1 MNDSVLILQEEI
13 PEIIKKK
20 KMEEEKEE
28 ELDKMSEYEYNYDS
42 LMTSGTDFLLNFLL
56 EKKIMLYFR
65 CD

>member
-20 KMEEEKEE
+20 NGRGNQMRC
-28 ELDKMSEYEYNYDS
+28 LSMNIIMIHY
-42 LMTSGTDFLLNFLL
+42 LMTSGTNFLLNFLL
-56 EKKIMLYFR
+56 EKKITLYFR